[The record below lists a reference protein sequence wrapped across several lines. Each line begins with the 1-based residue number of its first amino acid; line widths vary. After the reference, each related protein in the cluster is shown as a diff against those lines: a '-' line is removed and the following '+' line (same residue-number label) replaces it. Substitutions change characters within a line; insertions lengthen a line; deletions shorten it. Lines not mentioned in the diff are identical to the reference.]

1 MEDIMKKAL
10 ITGITGQDGSYL
22 AEFLL
27 GKGYQVCGMYRRTST
42 DNSSRVK
49 HLLDNPNF
57 SLRYGDLSD
66 YSSLDSLVS
75 DFQPDEV
82 YNLAAQSDVG
92 ASFTLPLQTGLITGL
107 GVTAL
112 LEAIRKTKN
121 DVRFYQASSSEL
133 FGKVAETPQKEHTPF
148 RPRSPYGVAKL
159 YAYWIT
165 RNYREAYDI
174 FACNG
179 ILFNHESPRRGDK
192 FVTKKI
198 VKHMVEVWKRQRNC
212 VELGNLDSKRDW
224 GFAGDYVEAM
234 WLMLQ
239 QDKPDDYVIATG
251 ETHSVRDF
259 VEETAKQLDWTITWE
274 GEGVN
279 EVGKNQF
286 GDVVVKVNP
295 EFYRPA
301 EVDLL
306 LGDASKARDELG
318 WTPKTKFSDLVKMMV
333 EGEVNE

>member
-1 MEDIMKKAL
+1 MKKAL
-10 ITGITGQDGSYL
+10 ITGVTGQDGSYL
-22 AEFLL
+22 AEYLL
-27 GKGYQVCGMYRRTST
+27 DLGYQVCGMYRRSST
-42 DNSSRVK
+42 DTLERIEKIKGNPLF
-49 HLLDNPNF
+49 LLK
-57 SLRYGDLSD
+57 YGDLTD
-66 YSSLDSLVS
+66 YSSLVSLIS
-75 DFQPDEV
+75 EFKPDEV

-92 ASFTLPLQTGLITGL
+92 ASFSLPLQTGLVTGL

-133 FGKVAETPQKEHTPF
+133 FGKVVETPQTEHTLF

-159 YAYWIT
+159 YGYWIT
-165 RNYREAYDI
+165 RNYREAYSMY
-174 FACNG
+174 ACNG

-198 VKHMVEVWKRQRNC
+198 VKQMVEVWKRERKHI
-212 VELGNLDSKRDW
+212 ELGNLDSKRDW

-234 WLMLQ
+234 HLMLQ

-251 ETHSVRDF
+251 ETHSVREF
-259 VEETAKQLDWTITWE
+259 VEETAGYLDWTISWK
-274 GEGVN
+274 GEGI
-279 EVGKNQF
+279 EEEGFNQF
-286 GDVVVKVNP
+286 GKLVVKVNP

-306 LGDASKARDELG
+306 LGDASKAEKELG
-318 WTPKTKFSDLVKMMV
+318 WKPRTTFSGLVKMML
-333 EGEVNE
+333 EEEIDG